1 MKKQLHRQKEEFL
14 KMCEEMRGYSH
25 LTIKSYGDALG
36 QMIDMS
42 EIVSEDDSLLVNI
55 TPLRLHIAT
64 LSPKTI
70 ALKLSATRSFVKY
83 LQTNGWNITL
93 KGDEAIRVPKS
104 LPKPLSHEHILQALK
119 NANPIEALI
128 IVLLYTMGLRISEL
142 SNLKL
147 CDIDEQWCR
156 VTGKGNKQRD
166 VPMLPNVY
174 EQLMRYQHD
183 EPSLEY
189 VFEQKEQKLSE
200 NSLRYTLGKAFLAVG
215 LKVTPHQ
222 LRHSY
227 ATQLLNNGARI
238 SDVSEL
244 MGHASMATTQIYTKL
259 GNAMKMEHYLH
270 SHPLCV
276 KSEER

>member
-1 MKKQLHRQKEEFL
+1 MKQQLHQKKEEFL
-14 KMCEEMRGYSH
+14 KLCEGMRGYSP
-25 LTIKSYGDALG
+25 LTIKSYADSIQ
-36 QMIDMS
+36 QMIEMC
-42 EIVSEDDSLLVNI
+42 EVVEDKSGILLNI
-55 TPLRLHIAT
+55 TPLRYHISS
-64 LSPKTI
+64 LSAKTI

-83 LQTNGWNITL
+83 LQANHWDIKL
-93 KGDEAIRVPKS
+93 QGDDAIKVPKS
-104 LPKPLSHEHILQALK
+104 LPKPISHEHIMKALDH
-119 NANPIEALI
+119 ASPIEALMI
-128 IVLLYTMGLRISEL
+128 ILLYSMGLRISEL

-147 CDIDEQWCR
+147 CDINEQWCR
-156 VTGKGNKQRD
+156 VLGKGNKQRD
-166 VPMLPNVY
+166 VPMLPQVY
-174 EQLMRYQHD
+174 EQLIKYQCH

-200 NSLRYTLGKAFLAVG
+200 NSLRYILTKAFLAVG

-238 SDVSEL
+238 ADVSEL

-259 GNAMKMEHYLH
+259 GNAIKMEHYIH

-276 KSEER
+276 KSEEC